1 MIEKPTDPFEW
12 APGDVDKYYHAGL
25 TGYTGLDYHSVAQ
38 LTKRPAM
45 RAQMGGRGLY
55 KAGMAVLPNGD
66 ILASPVDILA
76 PSIRS
81 PF

>member
-55 KAGMAVLPNGD
+55 KRGWPCCRTATFWLR
-66 ILASPVDILA
+66 
-76 PSIRS
+76 PSTSSRLR
-81 PF
+81 